1 MLDIRQRLMAMIFRM
16 TNLKHAKAEDIVARK
31 IRGYLQLSFPPLH
44 YRFKYKITSEKI
56 NGRKVYRLA
65 PKKGTGKLT
74 ILYLHGGAYIF
85 NSAIPHWNLAD
96 KLMASLGCNII
107 YPDYPLAP
115 ESGAEDI
122 FNMLDPIYRRLL
134 ATTSPKDIVFVGD
147 SSGGGLVLS
156 LAQKMLLEGEAP
168 PSQIIMLSPCLDISL
183 RNPDIDD
190 VDSVDPILSVKNLRE
205 VSDRIFQGNGQ
216 HDYLVSP
223 INGPM
228 EGLPPIS
235 LFVGTKEI
243 LLPDARKLKSLCEEH
258 SVKLN
263 YFEYE
268 GMIHDWI
275 LFGFPESRTA
285 FMQVVE
291 LIRNP
296 LEAPGE
302 EQTAP

>member
-1 MLDIRQRLMAMIFRM
+1 MSDIRQRLMAMIFRM

-31 IRGYLQLSFPPLH
+31 IKGYLQLSFPPLH

-56 NGRKVYRLA
+56 NGRKVYRIA
-65 PKKGTGKLT
+65 PKKGPGKTT

-96 KLMASLGCNII
+96 KLMSSLDCTII

-115 ESGAEDI
+115 ESGAADI
-122 FNMLDPIYRRLL
+122 FNMLDPVYRKLL
-134 ATTSPKDIVFVGD
+134 ATTRSEEIVFVGD

-156 LAQKMLLEGEAP
+156 LAQKMLLEGGP
-168 PSQIIMLSPCLDISL
+168 LPSKIIMLSPCLDISL
-183 RNPDIDD
+183 RNPDIDE

-205 VSDRIFQGNGQ
+205 VSERIFQGNGQ

-228 EGLPPIS
+228 EGLPPVS

-243 LLPDARKLKSLCEEH
+243 LLPDARKLRDLCKEH
-258 SVKLN
+258 GVTIN

-285 FMQVVE
+285 FTQLVE
-291 LIRNP
+291 LIKDP
-296 LEAPGE
+296 
-302 EQTAP
+302 Q